1 MNNVAT
7 NNRNSRIDILRL
19 VSMYMIVTCHFIYH
33 GIRNVTEGD
42 TFPDLGFSAS
52 LTGGINFFLGQL
64 LGYLTNIG
72 PNLFILITGY
82 FLIKP
87 RNFRYAAQKALHLW
101 LVIVF
106 YGLTS
111 LLVASLLTNG
121 KVFSYQE
128 LLDSILPIWSR
139 QYWFMSMYIP
149 LLLLSPFLA
158 TGASALEK
166 RDYQWLLLVL
176 LILNFA
182 ISGIGYGAIFLGP
195 VPLPFY
201 IFVFLIG
208 GYFRLYGCQT
218 QLFKYGIYIY
228 FFGYLALAAAA
239 TVAQL
244 HYTPAGTFPHIKGMA
259 NNSITLFM
267 SVLFFAW
274 TISLPQKETRL
285 GQWAIN
291 MSPYILGVYLIHDNP
306 LIRPLLWNNLI
317 HPKEYIQQPFLI
329 PYCLATSIVVF
340 AVCIGIEWLRA
351 ALSGFISAHITK
363 GHVK

>member
-1 MNNVAT
+1 MSNAANS
-7 NNRNSRIDILRL
+7 NRNSRIDILRT
-19 VSMYMIVTCHFIYH
+19 VSMLMIVTCHFIYH
-33 GIRNVTEGD
+33 GIRHVTEGD

-52 LTGGINFFLGQL
+52 LTGEINFFFCQL

-87 RNFRYAAQKALHLW
+87 RDFRYALRKALHLW

-106 YGLTS
+106 YSLAS
-111 LLVASLLTNG
+111 LLAASLLTGG
-121 KVFSYQE
+121 KAFSSQE
-128 LLDSILPIWSR
+128 LLACILPVWSR
-139 QYWFMSMYIP
+139 QYWFMTMYLP

-158 TGASALEK
+158 KGASALTK

-182 ISGIGYGAIFLGP
+182 LSGVGYGPVFLGP

-208 GYFRLYGCQT
+208 GYFQLYGSPARYVQ
-218 QLFKYGIYIY
+218 YGIYVY
-228 FFGYLALAAAA
+228 LLGYLALAAVG

-244 HYTPAGTFPHIKGMA
+244 HFAPAGTFPHIKGMA

-267 SVLFFAW
+267 SVLVFAW
-274 TISLPQKETRL
+274 GYHPLPKGNPHGAMGHKHKSLRSGSLSHTR
-285 GQWAIN
+285 QSA
-291 MSPYILGVYLIHDNP
+291 
-306 LIRPLLWNNLI
+306 
-317 HPKEYIQQPFLI
+317 HPTAALEQPRAPERL
-329 PYCLATSIVVF
+329 YS
-340 AVCIGIEWLRA
+340 A
-351 ALSGFISAHITK
+351 ALSHPLLYRVE
-363 GHVK
+363 HRNLRHWHRY